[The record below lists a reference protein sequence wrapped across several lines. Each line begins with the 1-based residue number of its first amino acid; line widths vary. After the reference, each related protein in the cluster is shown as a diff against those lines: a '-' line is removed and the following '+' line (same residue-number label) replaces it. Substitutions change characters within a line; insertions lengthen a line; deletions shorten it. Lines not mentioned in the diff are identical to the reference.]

1 MRLDRRTDEFDSFP
15 ERDGEL
21 ELPDDLAAMGEQLAD
36 DAQRLAACYPPQY
49 GPVTEVAAAVR
60 DLAASDLTMA
70 SAGPRSQI
78 RKRRWL
84 ALSIGGGLV
93 ALGLLAVLILGNKE
107 DDPRSLEEQLASG
120 TSGQRTP
127 AEDATQ
133 RLVARQ
139 PTHVPRHD
147 APELA
152 AHDRFLPDTASDAI
166 PPPAVFQRGVTGPEV
181 EGWIDLAMDTESLEF

>member
-1 MRLDRRTDEFDSFP
+1 MRLDRRSDEFDSFP

-49 GPVTEVAAAVR
+49 GPVREVAAAVR
-60 DLAASDLTMA
+60 DLTEIELTAAG
-70 SAGPRSQI
+70 AGPRSET

-84 ALSIGGGLV
+84 ALSIGGGIV
-93 ALGLLAVLILGNKE
+93 ALGLLAALILGNQWS
-107 DDPRSLEEQLASG
+107 DPRSSVEQLASD

-127 AEDATQ
+127 ADDAT
-133 RLVARQ
+133 R
-139 PTHVPRHD
+139 VPLPD
-147 APELA
+147 VPELT
-152 AHDRFLPDTASDAI
+152 AHDRVLPAAASEAI
-166 PPPAVFQRGVTGPEV
+166 PPITPAVFQRGVTGPEV